1 MFLMQHWLLFLN
13 WHGVNQ
19 ILAVPPN
26 SVDEK
31 EDDDIGSW
39 SHKRQFS
46 FLKES
51 SFAYFF
57 ITDVDPSSQSY
68 RHVKKGI

>member
-1 MFLMQHWLLFLN
+1 M
-13 WHGVNQ
+13 NQ

-26 SVDEK
+26 SVE
-31 EDDDIGSW
+31 EEEEDDIGFW

-46 FLKES
+46 FKKKAVLLI
-51 SFAYFF
+51 FC